1 MIDWSTRATWGRG
14 EAAERAVYASRS
26 LDMGDGEDR
35 GYGKLGDGKRTE
47 KATAKSGE
55 VGGNS
60 CGVVWASDTESWA
73 MRGLVRG
80 EEDEGAKAGAGG
92 GGDGNQMR

>member
-1 MIDWSTRATWGRG
+1 MRRETWTWATEG
-14 EAAERAVYASRS
+14 
-26 LDMGDGEDR
+26 DR

-80 EEDEGAKAGAGG
+80 EEDEGAKAEEEEEV
-92 GGDGNQMR
+92 MVTR